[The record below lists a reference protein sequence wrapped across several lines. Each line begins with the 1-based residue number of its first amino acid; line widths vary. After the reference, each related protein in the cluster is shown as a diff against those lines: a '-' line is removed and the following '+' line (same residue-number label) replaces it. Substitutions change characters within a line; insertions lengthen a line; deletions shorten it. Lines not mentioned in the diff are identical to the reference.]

1 MSQGSASGRGE
12 RVTCFGCVHLVTTYQ
27 PAFPYACRLMG
38 MKSRALPSIEVFKE
52 TGEDCRGYETR
63 SNEARSADARRDGRT
78 G

>member
-1 MSQGSASGRGE
+1 M
-12 RVTCFGCVHLVTTYQ
+12 HLVTTYQ

-52 TGEDCRGYETR
+52 TGEDCRGYE
-63 SNEARSADARRDGRT
+63 ARPSDTRRDGRT

>member
-1 MSQGSASGRGE
+1 MTRGSTSGRGERE

-52 TGEDCRGYETR
+52 TGEDCRGYE
-63 SNEARSADARRDGRT
+63 ARPSDTRRDGRT